1 MKIIVVGC
9 GKIGSTIISNLVSEG
24 HDVVAVDNSAEIV
37 SNMTNIYDVMGVC
50 GNGVDFD
57 ILEEAG
63 VKDAELFVS
72 VTGSDEFNMLSCY
85 IAKKMGA
92 KQTIARIRNPEYND
106 NGLAFLKQN
115 LSLSM
120 AINPELLVAKELY
133 NLLKLPSAAKVEI
146 FSKRNFEMI
155 ELRLK
160 PDSKLDGMNLIE
172 LKKKYPY
179 NYLVCAVKRD
189 ENVYIPD
196 GSFTLKQGDKI
207 AVAATISE
215 LMKFLK
221 SIDMLQ
227 KQARNV
233 MILGASKT
241 AFYLSKMLLAGGN
254 NVKIIEKDVARCEE
268 FAEHLPSAV
277 IINGDGAQQELLL
290 EEGIG
295 SMDAFV
301 SLTGMDEQNILISY
315 FASSQNVPRV
325 ITKVNRDEFTS
336 MADKLGLDSV
346 ISPRLS
352 TSSVIIR
359 YARALR
365 NSLGSS
371 METLYRFMDGDAEVM
386 EFIVTADCPI
396 VNMPLK
402 ELKTQKNTLIAGII
416 RGRKTI
422 VPSGDDVILPND
434 NVIVVVSGNKIDN
447 LTEIVFA

>member
-9 GKIGSTIISNLVSEG
+9 GKIGSTIISNLVTEG
-24 HDVVAVDNSAEIV
+24 HNVVAVDNSAEIIADI
-37 SNMTNIYDVMGVC
+37 TNIYDVMGVC
-50 GNGVDFD
+50 GNGVDCD
-57 ILEEAG
+57 VLEEAG
-63 VKDAELFVS
+63 VKNAELFVS

-85 IAKKMGA
+85 IANKMGA
-92 KQTIARIRNPEYND
+92 NQTIARIRNPEYND
-106 NGLAFLKQN
+106 NGLVFLKQN
-115 LSLSM
+115 LNLSL

-133 NLLKLPSAAKVEI
+133 NLLKLPSAAKVEM

-160 PDSKLDGMNLIE
+160 PDSKLDGMSLVE

-189 ENVYIPD
+189 EMVYIPD
-196 GSFTLKQGDKI
+196 GNFILKSGDKI

-215 LMKFLK
+215 LIKFLK
-221 SIDMLQ
+221 SIEMLQ
-227 KQARNV
+227 KQARNI

-254 NVKIIEKDVARCEE
+254 NVKIIEKDAAICEE
-268 FAEHLPSAV
+268 FAEQLPSAV

-325 ITKVNRDEFTS
+325 ITKINRDEFTT

-352 TSSVIIR
+352 TAAVIVR
-359 YARALR
+359 YARALN
-365 NSLGSS
+365 NSIGSS
-371 METLYRFMDGDAEVM
+371 METLYRFMDGSAEAM
-386 EFIVTADCPI
+386 EFIVSSDCPI
-396 VNMPLK
+396 VNIPLK
-402 ELKTQKNTLIAGII
+402 ELKTKNNTLIAGIV
-416 RGRKTI
+416 RGKKTI
-422 VPSGDDVILPND
+422 VPSGDDMILPGD
-434 NVIVVVSGNKIDN
+434 NVIVVVSGHKIDN
-447 LTEIVFA
+447 LTEIVL

>member
-1 MKIIVVGC
+1 
-9 GKIGSTIISNLVSEG
+9 
-24 HDVVAVDNSAEIV
+24 
-37 SNMTNIYDVMGVC
+37 
-50 GNGVDFD
+50 
-57 ILEEAG
+57 
-63 VKDAELFVS
+63 
-72 VTGSDEFNMLSCY
+72 
-85 IAKKMGA
+85 MGA
-92 KQTIARIRNPEYND
+92 SQTIARIRNPEYND
-106 NGLAFLKQN
+106 NSLGFLRQN
-115 LSLSM
+115 LNLSM

-133 NLLKLPSAAKVEI
+133 NLLKLPSAAKIET

-160 PDSKLDGMNLIE
+160 PDSKLDGMTLIE
-172 LKKKYPY
+172 LKKKYPF

-196 GSFTLKQGDKI
+196 GNFVLRQGDMI

-215 LMKFLK
+215 HIKFLK
-221 SIDMLQ
+221 SVDMLQ

-254 NVKIIEKDVARCEE
+254 NVKIVEIDPERCEI
-268 FAEHLPSAV
+268 FAEQLPKAV
-277 IINGDGAQQELLL
+277 IINGDGAHQELLL

-325 ITKVNRDEFTS
+325 ITKINRKEFS
-336 MADKLGLDSV
+336 QMADKLGLDSV

-352 TSSVIIR
+352 TTSVVLR
-359 YARALR
+359 YARALE

-371 METLYRFMDGDAEVM
+371 METLYKFMDGSAEAL
-386 EFIVTADCPI
+386 EFIVSPDCPI
-396 VNMPLK
+396 VNIPLK
-402 ELKTQKNTLIAGII
+402 ELKTKDNTLIAGIL
-416 RGRKTI
+416 RGKKTI

-434 NVIVVVSGNKIDN
+434 NVVVVVSGHKIND
-447 LTEIVFA
+447 LAEIV